1 MKDKYPNQ
9 KRLLVRIG
17 GSNRKLAYQ
26 LAVFIL
32 ADIEIKD
39 CGHTTG
45 HHSNRHAIMPNTEEA
60 KTLLKSVGG
69 TIARK
74 QWEHLKEE

>member
-1 MKDKYPNQ
+1 MKNKYPNQ

-26 LAVFIL
+26 LSEFNL

-39 CGHTTG
+39 YGHTTG
-45 HHSNRHAIMPNTEEA
+45 HHSNRNAIMPNTEKA

-69 TIARK
+69 TIDRK
-74 QWEHLKEE
+74 QWEHLIND

>member
-26 LAVFIL
+26 LSEFNL
-32 ADIEIKD
+32 AGIEVKD
-39 CGHTTG
+39 CGHSTR
-45 HHSNRHAIMPNTEEA
+45 HHSNRNAIISNTEEA
-60 KTLLKSVGG
+60 RTLLKSVGG
-69 TIARK
+69 TIDRI
-74 QWEHLKEE
+74 QWKHLKNE